1 MTCVLSTSLL
11 SSKFIII
18 PLPETSVKPRKFL
31 FSFNS
36 VSFME
41 SISSSATACFLISS
55 SFNSSV
61 SNCLYEF
68 LYLILKMIQT
78 THQLTQAEIKMLGFE
93 FSPEFLKKQILIM
106 QESVNV
112 IFKNFIKLA
121 KFLSN
126 KNDAGKR
133 KLETLK
139 KLSEDIIRTENDYL
153 EFKAN
158 VSKIL
163 QVTRADLNNTR
174 IFFQFKDENEK
185 NNFLNQITQRK
196 DYLITY
202 QANLDILEK
211 LNEKINSV
219 IEKVTLSSALKG
231 DS

>member
-1 MTCVLSTSLL
+1 
-11 SSKFIII
+11 
-18 PLPETSVKPRKFL
+18 
-31 FSFNS
+31 
-36 VSFME
+36 
-41 SISSSATACFLISS
+41 
-55 SFNSSV
+55 
-61 SNCLYEF
+61 
-68 LYLILKMIQT
+68 MIQT

-106 QESVNV
+106 QDSVNV

-139 KLSEDIIRTENDYL
+139 KLSEDIIRTENEYL

-185 NNFLNQITQRK
+185 NNFLNQITQRR

>member
-1 MTCVLSTSLL
+1 
-11 SSKFIII
+11 
-18 PLPETSVKPRKFL
+18 
-31 FSFNS
+31 
-36 VSFME
+36 
-41 SISSSATACFLISS
+41 
-55 SFNSSV
+55 
-61 SNCLYEF
+61 
-68 LYLILKMIQT
+68 MIQT

-126 KNDAGKR
+126 KNDGGKR

-185 NNFLNQITQRK
+185 NIFLNQITQRK

>member
-1 MTCVLSTSLL
+1 
-11 SSKFIII
+11 
-18 PLPETSVKPRKFL
+18 
-31 FSFNS
+31 
-36 VSFME
+36 
-41 SISSSATACFLISS
+41 
-55 SFNSSV
+55 
-61 SNCLYEF
+61 
-68 LYLILKMIQT
+68 MIQT

-139 KLSEDIIRTENDYL
+139 KLSEDIIRTENEYL

-185 NNFLNQITQRK
+185 NNFLNQITQRR

>member
-1 MTCVLSTSLL
+1 
-11 SSKFIII
+11 
-18 PLPETSVKPRKFL
+18 
-31 FSFNS
+31 
-36 VSFME
+36 
-41 SISSSATACFLISS
+41 
-55 SFNSSV
+55 
-61 SNCLYEF
+61 
-68 LYLILKMIQT
+68 
-78 THQLTQAEIKMLGFE
+78 
-93 FSPEFLKKQILIM
+93 M

-139 KLSEDIIRTENDYL
+139 KLSEDIIRTENEYL

-185 NNFLNQITQRK
+185 NNFLNQITQRR

>member
-1 MTCVLSTSLL
+1 
-11 SSKFIII
+11 
-18 PLPETSVKPRKFL
+18 
-31 FSFNS
+31 
-36 VSFME
+36 
-41 SISSSATACFLISS
+41 
-55 SFNSSV
+55 
-61 SNCLYEF
+61 
-68 LYLILKMIQT
+68 MIQT

-139 KLSEDIIRTENDYL
+139 KLSEDIIRTENEYL

-185 NNFLNQITQRK
+185 NNFLNQITQRR

-211 LNEKINSV
+211 LNDKINSV

>member
-1 MTCVLSTSLL
+1 
-11 SSKFIII
+11 
-18 PLPETSVKPRKFL
+18 
-31 FSFNS
+31 
-36 VSFME
+36 
-41 SISSSATACFLISS
+41 
-55 SFNSSV
+55 
-61 SNCLYEF
+61 
-68 LYLILKMIQT
+68 MIQT

-185 NNFLNQITQRK
+185 NNFLNQITQRR

>member
-1 MTCVLSTSLL
+1 
-11 SSKFIII
+11 
-18 PLPETSVKPRKFL
+18 
-31 FSFNS
+31 
-36 VSFME
+36 
-41 SISSSATACFLISS
+41 
-55 SFNSSV
+55 
-61 SNCLYEF
+61 
-68 LYLILKMIQT
+68 MIQT

-139 KLSEDIIRTENDYL
+139 KLSEDIIRTENEYL

>member
-1 MTCVLSTSLL
+1 
-11 SSKFIII
+11 
-18 PLPETSVKPRKFL
+18 
-31 FSFNS
+31 
-36 VSFME
+36 
-41 SISSSATACFLISS
+41 
-55 SFNSSV
+55 
-61 SNCLYEF
+61 
-68 LYLILKMIQT
+68 MIQT

-185 NNFLNQITQRK
+185 NIFLNQITQRK

>member
-1 MTCVLSTSLL
+1 
-11 SSKFIII
+11 
-18 PLPETSVKPRKFL
+18 
-31 FSFNS
+31 
-36 VSFME
+36 
-41 SISSSATACFLISS
+41 
-55 SFNSSV
+55 
-61 SNCLYEF
+61 
-68 LYLILKMIQT
+68 MIQT

>member
-1 MTCVLSTSLL
+1 MSL
-11 SSKFIII
+11 
-18 PLPETSVKPRKFL
+18 
-31 FSFNS
+31 
-36 VSFME
+36 
-41 SISSSATACFLISS
+41 
-55 SFNSSV
+55 
-61 SNCLYEF
+61 
-68 LYLILKMIQT
+68 LKMIQT

-139 KLSEDIIRTENDYL
+139 KLSEDIIRTENEYL

-185 NNFLNQITQRK
+185 NNFLNQITQRR

-202 QANLDILEK
+202 QANLDILQK